1 MRLSILFGLMAPLLL
16 ACDGALV
23 KQIRDFRSNQAPV
36 ITKFSSNSPGGATL
50 LPNQVFTIN
59 VEANDPEGKNI
70 TYKYSSEIGLFS
82 GQSDSS
88 GSSQVTFVLPN
99 NLTPGFV
106 ANVQVTVTDE
116 KKAATVQTL
125 NLGSGKVGPA
135 VTQVGSSNNS
145 LKPSDSV
152 SITWQTQSDG
162 YYQIGVID
170 NDAATCQLDLN
181 GALYIY
187 NANTPVVTTVY
198 GSLSAN
204 PLKLFAADGRDKLCI
219 MVRDGLNQV
228 GMLEIVMTADA
239 TAPVSSADIAA
250 GSYSSV
256 QSVTLS
262 CVDSGAG
269 CRKIAYTSNGSD
281 PTFDANGNVTNG
293 VEFSDKWDTPD
304 TASTE
309 LRFAAMDNAGN
320 VEAVQSRVYTINLAI
335 PNISIS
341 NVTYDYVSTAGYTS
355 TTFTWQSNTALTSF
369 EVRSGSCASGTI
381 HQSGGALAA
390 NTNQLSVINA
400 SSLPAGATTIYV
412 CGTNAVGTGYATKGI
427 SRIDTVPAITFNGN
441 GYDNMSTAG
450 YTSSNLNWH
459 ANVAGTYTVR
469 KGANCSATLLSG
481 ANASGS
487 VNASSPL
494 NTVVAASEITNLSN
508 ITVRV
513 CFTSVAGVSNG
524 ASGSAY
530 GTAIARNDTVPV
542 VALSSNQYAFL
553 SQNAGA
559 YNSSNWTWNSTMAG
573 NYRVYASGACG
584 SGTQSSGGNN
594 NGSVAAATNV
604 TSVVQASQLSVG
616 SNTARVCVTSIYGV
630 VGQLTQAYTL
640 DNTNPTFAGATSA
653 TANSSSQITL
663 GWSAATE
670 ATSTPVSYEV
680 CRSTTAGSCN
690 SSFSVFATTASTG
703 YINSGAAS
711 RTNYYYVVR
720 ARDAAGNREANTVQV
735 SARTWCP
742 ASGTSSCFVFVTSGT
757 LNGANGAADSDVL
770 CNGDSNKPNTG
781 VYKAVLHDG
790 LARRACSTANC
801 GGGAAEN
808 IDWAFRPSTLYRLS
822 ALTPVLTTN
831 TSGIFVFGT
840 LTNAFSSGANYY
852 GTGLDAD
859 WTSAVNCSNWTSTSS
874 GVTYRTG
881 NPSGTNSSSV
891 AWVGVEDTCNIARR
905 RLCAEQ

>member
-1 MRLSILFGLMAPLLL
+1 MRIWSGYWVLLFWFC

-36 ITKFSSNSPGGATL
+36 ITKFASNSPGGATL
-50 LPNQVFTIN
+50 LPNQVFALN

-82 GQSDSS
+82 GQSDNV

-99 NLTPGFV
+99 NVTPGFV

-116 KKAATVQTL
+116 KKAAVVQML

-135 VTQVGSSNNS
+135 VTQIGTSVNS

-170 NDAATCQLDLN
+170 NDAATCQIDLG

-204 PLKLFAADGRDKLCI
+204 PLKLFAADGRDKLCL

-228 GMLEIVMTADA
+228 GMLELVMTADA

-250 GSYSSV
+250 GSYASV

-262 CVDSGAG
+262 CTDAGSG
-269 CRKIAYTSNGSD
+269 CRKIAYTTDGSD
-281 PTFDANGNVTNG
+281 PAFDASGNVANG
-293 VEFSDKWDTPD
+293 VEYSDKWETPD

-309 LRFAAMDNAGN
+309 LRFAALDVAGN
-320 VEAVQSRVYTINLAI
+320 VETVQSRVYTINLAI
-335 PNISIS
+335 PAISIS

-390 NTNQLSVINA
+390 STNQFTAINA
-400 SSLPAGATTIYV
+400 SALSAGATTIFV
-412 CGTNAVGTGYATKGI
+412 CGTNAGGTGYATRGL
-427 SRIDTVPAITFNGN
+427 SRIDTVPTITFNSN
-441 GYDNMSTAG
+441 SQDNLSTAG
-450 YTSSNLNWH
+450 HTYTNLNWH
-459 ANVAGTYTVR
+459 ANVAGAYTVR

-481 ANASGS
+481 ANASGN
-487 VNASSPL
+487 VGAASPL
-494 NTVVAASEITNLSN
+494 NTVVAATEITNLSN

-513 CFTSVAGVSNG
+513 CFTSVAGVTNG
-524 ASGSAY
+524 ASGLAYSA
-530 GTAIARNDTVPV
+530 AIARNDTVPV
-542 VALSSNQYAFL
+542 VALVSNQYAFL

-559 YNSSNWTWNSTMAG
+559 YNTSSWTWNSTMAG
-573 NYRVYASGACG
+573 SYRVYISAAC
-584 SGTQSSGGNN
+584 SGTLSTGGNN
-594 NGSVAAATNV
+594 NGSIAAATNLSS
-604 TSVVQASQLSVG
+604 TIQASQFSVG
-616 SNTARVCVTSIYGV
+616 ANTARVCVTSIYGV

-640 DNTNPTFAGATSA
+640 DNTYPTFAGVTSA
-653 TANSSSQITL
+653 TANSSTQITL
-663 GWSAATE
+663 AWSAATE
-670 ATSTPVSYEV
+670 ATSTPVIYDV
-680 CRSTTAGSCN
+680 CRSTTAGACN
-690 SSFSVFATTASTG
+690 SSFTVYVYTTALGFINTGATT
-703 YINSGAAS
+703 

-720 ARDAAGNREANTVQV
+720 ARDFAGNREANTVQV

-742 ASGTSSCFVFVTSGT
+742 ASGASACYVFVSTGT
-757 LNGANGAADSDVL
+757 ANGLIGAVGSDSI
-770 CNGDSNKPNTG
+770 CNGDGSRPVLSSK
-781 VYKAVLHDG
+781 YRAVIHDG
-790 LARRACSTANC
+790 TVRRACTTANC
-801 GGGAAEN
+801 GGGASEN
-808 IDWAFRPSTLYRLS
+808 INWAFHPSTLYQLS
-822 ALTPVLTTN
+822 GGSDVFTTN
-831 TSGIFVFGT
+831 SAGIFVYGT
-840 LTNAFSSGANYY
+840 QTTAFNSGSNFYA
-852 GTGLDAD
+852 TGLDAD
-859 WTSAVNCSNWTSTSS
+859 WTSSLNCSNWLTSNSLMS
-874 GVTYRTG
+874 YRIGDPAATG
-881 NPSGTNSSSV
+881 TAAISYTN
-891 AWVGVEDTCNIARR
+891 DMCNIARR

>member
-1 MRLSILFGLMAPLLL
+1 MRVWLGYLVLLL
-16 ACDGALV
+16 WFSACDGALV

-70 TYKYSSEIGLFS
+70 TYKYSSETGLFS
-82 GQSDSS
+82 GQSDNGS
-88 GSSQVTFVLPN
+88 SSQVTFVLPN

-106 ANVQVTVTDE
+106 ANVQVTVSDE
-116 KKAATVQTL
+116 KKAAVIQTL

-135 VTQVGSSNNS
+135 VSQIGTSVNS

-170 NDAATCQLDLN
+170 NDAATCQLDLG

-228 GMLEIVMTADA
+228 GMLELVMTADA
-239 TAPVSSADIAA
+239 TAPVSAADIAA
-250 GSYSSV
+250 GSYASV

-262 CVDSGAG
+262 CTDAGSG
-269 CRKIAYTSNGSD
+269 CRKIAYTSDGSD
-281 PTFDANGNVTNG
+281 PTFDASGNVTNG
-293 VEFSDKWDTPD
+293 VEFADKWDTPD

-309 LRFAAMDNAGN
+309 LRFAALDVAGN

-335 PNISIS
+335 PAISIS

-355 TTFTWQSNTALTSF
+355 TTFTWQSNTALTSY

-381 HQSGGALAA
+381 HHSGGALAA
-390 NTNQLSVINA
+390 NTNQLSVVNA
-400 SSLPAGATTIYV
+400 SALSAGATTIYV
-412 CGTNAVGTGYATKGI
+412 CGTNAVGTGYSTKGI
-427 SRIDTVPAITFNGN
+427 SRIDTVPVITFNSN
-441 GYDNMSTAG
+441 SRDNLSTAG

-459 ANVAGTYTVR
+459 SNVAGAYTVR

-481 ANASGS
+481 ANASGNVS
-487 VNASSPL
+487 AASPL
-494 NTVVAASEITNLSN
+494 NTVVAATEITNLGN

-513 CFTSVAGVSNG
+513 CFTSVAGVTNG
-524 ASGSAY
+524 ASGLPYS
-530 GTAIARNDTVPV
+530 TAIARNDTVPV

-559 YNSSNWTWNSTMAG
+559 HNTSSWTWNSTMAG
-573 NYRVYASGACG
+573 NYRVYVAGACG
-584 SGTQSSGGNN
+584 SGTLSTGGNN
-594 NGSVAAATNV
+594 NGSVAAATNIAS
-604 TSVVQASQLSVG
+604 TIQASQLAIG
-616 SNTARVCVTSIYGV
+616 ANTARVCVTSIYGV
-630 VGQLTQAYTL
+630 VGQLTQACTL

-680 CRSTTAGSCN
+680 CRSTTAGTCN
-690 SSFSVFATTASTG
+690 TTFSVFASTTSLG
-703 YINSGAAS
+703 YINTGATT

-742 ASGTSSCFVFVTSGT
+742 ASGSASCYVYVTSGL
-757 LNGANGAADSDVL
+757 LNGLNGAADSDVM
-770 CNGDSNKPNTG
+770 CNGDANKPNTG

-790 LARRACSTANC
+790 TVRRACSTANC

-822 ALTPVLTTN
+822 ALTSVLTTN
-831 TSGIFVFGT
+831 AAGIFVFGT

-859 WTSAVNCSNWTSTSS
+859 WTSAVNCSNWASTNSLL
-874 GVTYRTG
+874 TYRTG
-881 NPSGTNSSSV
+881 NPAGTNSSAI